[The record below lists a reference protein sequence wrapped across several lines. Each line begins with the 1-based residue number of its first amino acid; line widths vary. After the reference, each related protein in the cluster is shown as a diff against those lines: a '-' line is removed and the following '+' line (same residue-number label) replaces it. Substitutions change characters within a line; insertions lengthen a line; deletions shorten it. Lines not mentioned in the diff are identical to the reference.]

1 MAANQAPTELGI
13 DPNEVFTNSL
23 FSAILNN
30 NISRESFITITIKP
44 DAQGTYLKKQTT
56 IIGII
61 TDDALSIEFGGSYS
75 RPFEKVIDNVFGTK
89 GDAAVRAVA
98 NAVTN
103 SGTALFNPAFS
114 VPQWQKTNNIP
125 MVFNFR
131 LIATSNPINQV
142 ELPILLLSKLVLPI
156 GDTTNK
162 LLVTAPGPKL
172 DVKTGAQKVS
182 QNQDT
187 GTKTDIE
194 SLVSDAS
201 YQVSI
206 NYGGL
211 ARFNNCIITN
221 VRSTVPNRR
230 TVNEHIGGALYSF
243 GTKENVDLAHYIY
256 SDITLTVE
264 NFFPPQFVNKGAT
277 NFNSVTMFPSKYTDF
292 EF

>member
-1 MAANQAPTELGI
+1 MAAKQAYTELGV

-30 NISRESFITITIKP
+30 NISQESFITITIVP
-44 DAQGTYLKKQTT
+44 DAQGTYLTKTTT

-61 TDDALSIEFGGSYS
+61 KEDELSIEFGGTYT
-75 RPFEKVIDNVFGTK
+75 RPFENVIDNVFKTK
-89 GDAAVRAVA
+89 GNVAVRALAPV
-98 NAVTN
+98 VTN

-114 VPQWQKTNNIP
+114 VPQWQKTNNVP
-125 MVFNFR
+125 MTFTFI
-131 LIATSNPINQV
+131 LIATSNPITQV

-156 GDTTNK
+156 GETNK

-172 DVKTGAQKVS
+172 DIKAAAQKVS

-187 GTKTDIE
+187 FTKTDWQ
-194 SLVSDAS
+194 SLVSDATV
-201 YQVSI
+201 QISI

-211 ARFNNCIITN
+211 ARFNNCIITK

-230 TVNEHIGGALYSF
+230 TINEHIGGSLYSF

-256 SDITLTVE
+256 SEITIDVE
-264 NFFPPQFVNKGAT
+264 NFFPAQYVNNGST
-277 NFNSVTMFPSKYTDF
+277 NFNSVTMFPEKYTDIVF
-292 EF
+292 

>member
-1 MAANQAPTELGI
+1 MAAKQAYTELGV

-30 NISRESFITITIKP
+30 NISQESFITITILP
-44 DAQGTYLKKQTT
+44 DAQGTYLTKPTT

-61 TDDALSIEFGGSYS
+61 KEDELSIEFGGTYT

-89 GDAAVRAVA
+89 GDAAIRAGA

-114 VPQWQKTNNIP
+114 VPQWQKTNNLP
-125 MVFNFR
+125 MIFTFR
-131 LIATSNPINQV
+131 LIATSNPITQV

-156 GDTTNK
+156 GDLTNK

-172 DVKTGAQKVS
+172 DIKAATQKVS

-187 GTKTDIE
+187 GTKTDLQ
-194 SLVSDAS
+194 SLVSDANV
-201 YQVSI
+201 QISI

-230 TVNEHIGGALYSF
+230 TVNEHIGGSLYSF
-243 GTKENVDLAHYIY
+243 GTKENVDLGHYIY
-256 SDITLTVE
+256 SDVTISVE
-264 NFFPPQFVNKGAT
+264 NFFPAQYVNNGST
-277 NFNSVTMFPSKYTDF
+277 NFNSVTMFPKKYTDIVF
-292 EF
+292 